1 MVLSVG
7 GSSPPTP
14 VDVGCCFEGSLMVV
28 VTVLEVVLVMVI
40 GVCDSCSRD
49 RSGDNC
55 SIGRIEMLS
64 HV

>member
-1 MVLSVG
+1 
-7 GSSPPTP
+7 
-14 VDVGCCFEGSLMVV
+14 MVV